1 MRAYHRTLILL
12 LVFALALVTACAGE
26 SKPGEESDPVVTPAT
41 TEGPVETKDPPVVT
55 PTKTEGPV
63 ETEGPEMEGEP
74 QLVWSH
80 KHENNIHSVAT
91 SDETVAVGE
100 YKVTYIHHL
109 SDGSLMDVLIHE
121 HAVEDT
127 EFSLDGSVLAAG
139 QGYWGVLLSELADDD
154 EPKTIGSG
162 YNSRLAFSPDGLSI
176 ATGNRDGIVWI
187 WELDSLSQTA
197 ALENPELANKTVAER
212 WLLAIDYH
220 PSGQLL
226 AATHTDGSIYIW
238 DIEKEEVVQSLQY
251 GADVTASHT
260 FRFSPK
266 GSEMAC
272 AVKDGGEDLIRLM
285 PVDGG
290 DATRDLIVPERV
302 MDLNYSPD
310 GSLLAVASRLATT
323 LWDLASGEMIYTL
336 NQTITTS
343 PTLTSPI
350 ALTFTPDGGHLA
362 VARWDGTI
370 ELWRLPGA
378 EPIPPPPV
386 DMRTPPPLPG
396 DVLFD
401 TGSSELKQ
409 EAFVELEVFAE
420 ALYADIAEAT
430 ITFIG
435 HTESRG
441 DAKSKLQL
449 SIDRAQAIKDWFQ
462 DWADKKG
469 SVEWVLLVDG
479 KGDSELKVPDV
490 DIEGNFLKEAG
501 ALNRRVEIAIEP

>member
-1 MRAYHRTLILL
+1 
-12 LVFALALVTACAGE
+12 
-26 SKPGEESDPVVTPAT
+26 
-41 TEGPVETKDPPVVT
+41 
-55 PTKTEGPV
+55 
-63 ETEGPEMEGEP
+63 
-74 QLVWSH
+74 
-80 KHENNIHSVAT
+80 
-91 SDETVAVGE
+91 
-100 YKVTYIHHL
+100 
-109 SDGSLMDVLIHE
+109 
-121 HAVEDT
+121 
-127 EFSLDGSVLAAG
+127 
-139 QGYWGVLLSELADDD
+139 
-154 EPKTIGSG
+154 
-162 YNSRLAFSPDGLSI
+162 
-176 ATGNRDGIVWI
+176 
-187 WELDSLSQTA
+187 
-197 ALENPELANKTVAER
+197 
-212 WLLAIDYH
+212 
-220 PSGQLL
+220 
-226 AATHTDGSIYIW
+226 
-238 DIEKEEVVQSLQY
+238 
-251 GADVTASHT
+251 
-260 FRFSPK
+260 
-266 GSEMAC
+266 MAC

-435 HTESRG
+435 HTDSRG
-441 DAKSKLQL
+441 EDRKS
-449 SIDRAQAIKDWFQ
+449 
-462 DWADKKG
+462 
-469 SVEWVLLVDG
+469 VV
-479 KGDSELKVPDV
+479 
-490 DIEGNFLKEAG
+490 
-501 ALNRRVEIAIEP
+501 